1 MKRWLDPQPIVVPDA
16 LQKAVGGHP
25 VIAQR
30 LARQGIL
37 TPSAARQFLNPAA
50 YQPASPDELPDVD
63 KAVTR
68 LQHAIQHQ
76 QHILVWGD
84 FDVDGQTATALL
96 VSALRDL
103 DAHVSYHIPNRFT
116 EGHGIH
122 LPTLQTLLDND
133 IDLLLTCDTGIAAH
147 EAVAYTQ
154 SRGIDVIITDHHT
167 LLDTLPNAHA
177 VINPMRLPPGHALR
191 ELPGVGTAYQLIRA
205 LYGTRPTDHLLDL
218 VAVGI
223 VADVMVQVDDTRY
236 WLQRGLDVLR
246 HAPRP
251 GIKAMLER
259 ADIDPADL
267 TETDIGFTLAPR
279 LNALGRLADANP
291 AVELLTT
298 HDRAVINE
306 LVTELEGLNQKRR
319 FLTRQ
324 VHEAALQ
331 KIEAD
336 PSLLEYAALVISG
349 DGWHTGVAGIVA
361 SRLVE
366 DYQRPVVVLSEH
378 DGIASG
384 SARSVDGCDINSALR
399 SQAHLL
405 NTFGGHNTAAGLSL
419 PADNIFAFRRGL
431 SLAVREQIGTADIQ
445 PTLAVDAYVDLPE
458 ISLALADD
466 LARLAPFGNGNP
478 PLTLATRRVRVQSRR
493 TLGSRGDHLNIRIED
508 ENGNEQR
515 VVWWFGDQD
524 ALPQGWF
531 DLAYTLRPNMF
542 NGKREALVEWLDA
555 RPLEGEVAAL
565 ESAPTYTII
574 DYRQQPDRT
583 LAQIRAEF
591 ADVLVW
597 REGVTGIEG
606 ADRSRLSEAQTLV
619 VWTIPPNPLVWQAAL
634 DVVQPQTIVLFGH
647 SPAFDQP
654 DALLRHLAGLLKYA
668 HAHKAGMVNVSD
680 LAALTGHTEQT
691 IRTCFRWLN
700 AGTAMRLTAL
710 TEDVY
715 RIDLDNT
722 PVEQG
727 TNPFAER
734 LARQLAETK
743 AYRRFWLKQE
753 F

>member
-37 TPSAARQFLNPAA
+37 TPAAARQFLNPAA
-50 YQPASPDELPDVD
+50 YQPASPDELPDMD
-63 KAVTR
+63 KAVVR
-68 LQHAIQHQ
+68 LQYAIQHR

-84 FDVDGQTATALL
+84 FDVDGQTATSLL
-96 VSALRDL
+96 VSALRDIG
-103 DAHVSYHIPNRFT
+103 AQVSYHIPNRFT

-122 LPTLQTLLDND
+122 LPTLQTLLDAG

-147 EAVAYTQ
+147 EAVDYVQ

-167 LLDTLPNAHA
+167 LPDTLPNAHA
-177 VINPMRLPPGHALR
+177 VINPMCLPPGHALR

-205 LYGTRPTDHLLDL
+205 LYGTRSTDHLLDL

-236 WLQRGLDVLR
+236 WLQRGLEVLR
-246 HAPRP
+246 QAPRP

-279 LNALGRLADANP
+279 LNALGRLSDANP

-298 HDRAVINE
+298 SDRAIINE
-306 LVTELEGLNQKRR
+306 RITELEGLNQKRR

-324 VHEAALQ
+324 VHEAAML

-336 PSLLEYAALVISG
+336 PSLLDYAALVVSG
-349 DGWHTGVAGIVA
+349 DSWHTGVVGIVA

-366 DYQRPVVVLSEH
+366 EYQRPVVLLSEH

-384 SARSVDGCDINSALR
+384 SARSVGGCDIITAIR
-399 SQAHLL
+399 AQAHLL
-405 NTFGGHNTAAGLSL
+405 NTFGGHNTAAGLAL

-431 SLAVREQIGTADIQ
+431 SLAVREQLGAVDVQ
-445 PTLAVDAYVDLPE
+445 PSIEIDAYVDLPE
-458 ISLALADD
+458 ISLGFADD

-508 ENGNEQR
+508 ANGNEQR
-515 VVWWFGDQD
+515 VIWWFGDQE

-531 DLAYTLRPNMF
+531 DLAYTLRSNVF

-555 RPLEGEVAAL
+555 RPLESEAAAL
-565 ESAPTYTII
+565 ESRPPYVIV
-574 DYRQQPDRT
+574 DYRQQSDRT
-583 LAQIRAEF
+583 LEQIRAEY

-597 REGVTGIEG
+597 CEGVSDVEG
-606 ADRSRLSEAQTLV
+606 TDRSRLSEAQTLV
-619 VWTIPPNPLVWQAAL
+619 VWTIPPDPLVWQVAL
-634 DVVQPQTIVLFGH
+634 DVVQPQTIVLLGH
-647 SPAFDQP
+647 TSAFDQP
-654 DALLRHLAGLLKYA
+654 DTLLKYLAGLLKYA

-700 AGTAMRLTAL
+700 AGTAMRLTTL

-715 RIDLDNT
+715 RIDMDNT
-722 PVEQG
+722 PAEQG
-727 TNPFAER
+727 ANPFAER
-734 LARQLAETK
+734 LSRQLAETK
-743 AYRRFWLKQE
+743 AYRRFWLNRE